1 MAYEA
6 QVAMKG
12 HVKTGVGFGATYEGI
27 VIAAAKRT
35 PFCKFGQGGQDGVLG
50 NLSGT
55 DLGVVASRAA
65 IEQSGIPAGDFDH
78 VAYAQASCSSG
89 DTFFCARHV
98 GLYSGIPLHVPA
110 LLVQR
115 ICTSSIDSLINGVEH
130 IATGKATISLT
141 GGCEGLTQAPVSI
154 FGARQG
160 FRLFRHES
168 VDYLLIAFLDTCV
181 DLMMGETAEN
191 VAKKFGITREE
202 CDEYGFVSMNRAND
216 AQKNGYFKAE
226 ITPVTPGK
234 ISEHG
239 LVPRRI
245 RLPRGVEVVDTD
257 DGVRGTSMEALAKL
271 KPAFIYR
278 RKDME
283 FPGVQTAGNSS
294 QITDGAASIVV
305 TTASQA
311 NGRGLKPLGRVVA
324 SASAG
329 LDPQYMGLGPVPS
342 CKLVLE
348 IAGLKL
354 EDMDLIEINEA
365 FAAQY
370 VACERELGLDREK
383 TNINGGAISFGHPYA
398 ATGARLVMTLLYNL
412 RRLRLRYGLA
422 SACIGGGQGT
432 AIIVEAFPG

>member
-1 MAYEA
+1 MAYDAE
-6 QVAMKG
+6 VAMKG
-12 HVKTGVGFGATYEGI
+12 FNKKGAGLGATYEGI
-27 VIAAAKRT
+27 VIVGAKRT

-55 DLGVVASRAA
+55 DLGIVASRGA
-65 IEQSGIPAGDFDH
+65 IEQSGIPAADFDH
-78 VAYAQASCSSG
+78 VCYAQAGCSSG
-89 DTFFCARHV
+89 DKFFCARHV
-98 GLYSGIPLHVPA
+98 GLYSGIPFHVPA
-110 LLVQR
+110 LLVQK

-168 VDYLLIAFLDTCV
+168 VDYLLIAFLDTSV
-181 DLMMGETAEN
+181 NLMMGETAEN

-202 CDEYGFVSMNRAND
+202 CDEYGCVSMNRAND
-216 AQKNGYFKAE
+216 AQQNGYFEAE
-226 ITPVTPGK
+226 ITPVKPGK

-239 LVPRRI
+239 LIPRRI

-271 KPAFIYR
+271 RPAFIHR

-294 QITDGAASIVV
+294 QITDGGASIVV
-305 TTASQA
+305 TTAAEA
-311 NGRGLKPLGRVVA
+311 NKRGIKPIGRVVA

-329 LDPQYMGLGPVPS
+329 LDPAFMGLGPIPS

-348 IAGLKL
+348 IAGMKL
-354 EDMDLIEINEA
+354 EEMDIVEINEA

-370 VACERELGLDREK
+370 IACEKELGLDREV

-398 ATGARLVMTLLYNL
+398 ATGARLTMTLLYNL
-412 RRLRLRYGLA
+412 RRLGKRYGMA
-422 SACIGGGQGT
+422 SACIGGGMGT
-432 AIIVEAFPG
+432 AIIVEAFPE

>member
-1 MAYEA
+1 MAHEA
-6 QVAMKG
+6 QAGMKG
-12 HVKTGVGFGATYEGI
+12 RIKKGVGFGATYDGI
-27 VIAAAKRT
+27 VIVGAKRT

-50 NLSGT
+50 ELSGT
-55 DLGVVASRAA
+55 DLGIVASRGA
-65 IEQSGIPAGDFDH
+65 IGQSGIPAADFDH
-78 VAYAQASCSSG
+78 VAYAQAGCSSP
-89 DTFFCARHV
+89 DKFFCARHV
-98 GLYSGIPLHVPA
+98 ALYSGIPIHVPA
-110 LLVQR
+110 LLVQK

-130 IATGKATISLT
+130 VATGKATISLT

-168 VDYLLIAFLDTCV
+168 VDYLLVAFLDTSV

-191 VAKKFGITREE
+191 IAKKYGITKEE

-216 AQKNGYFKAE
+216 AQKNGYFQAE
-226 ITPVTPGK
+226 ITPVHPGE

-239 LVPRRI
+239 LIPRRI
-245 RLPRGVEVVDTD
+245 RLPRGVDVVDTD

-271 KPAFIYR
+271 RPAFIHR
-278 RKDME
+278 RKDMG

-294 QITDGAASIVV
+294 QITDGGASIIV
-305 TTASQA
+305 TTATEA
-311 NGRGLKPLGRVVA
+311 NKRGIKPLGRVVA

-329 LDPQYMGLGPVPS
+329 VDPAFMGLGPIPA

-348 IAGLKL
+348 IAGMKL
-354 EDMDLIEINEA
+354 EDIDLVEINEA

-370 VACERELGLDREK
+370 IACERELGLNREV

-412 RRLRLRYGLA
+412 RRLGKRYGMA
-422 SACIGGGQGT
+422 SACIGGGMGT
-432 AIIVEAFPG
+432 AVIVEAFPE